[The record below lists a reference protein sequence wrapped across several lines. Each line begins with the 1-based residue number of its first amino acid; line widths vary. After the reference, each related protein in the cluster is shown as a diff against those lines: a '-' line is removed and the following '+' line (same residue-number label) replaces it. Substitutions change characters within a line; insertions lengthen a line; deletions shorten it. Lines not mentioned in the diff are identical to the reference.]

1 MKQFGVDP
9 KKENTK
15 DIIMPQELLQKKI
28 ALRIMKEVAREM
40 VHYDVMITP
49 EDFKCYMVTIFF
61 LRASVR
67 ELARIYRETSDDT
80 ISLPIG
86 DLFSIS
92 IDRKDA
98 EDAEN
103 TGNINVMMYPGPKT
117 EEIVENLD
125 KYRFVPDYSDVAPI
139 PSPDPEMAEAI
150 KRMQVNAC
158 KSLVDYNIF
167 FKPEDNIVWLTAM
180 TYLQRAIVEGLIIS
194 ERVPDEDIE
203 VLIHEEIEIHICQDE
218 KGKFVSFMPGAE
230 FKLAVKS
237 DFATEFE

>member
-15 DIIMPQELLQKKI
+15 DIIMPQELIQKKI
-28 ALRIMKEVAREM
+28 ALRIMKEVAKEM

-49 EDFKCYMVTIFF
+49 EDFKCYMTTIFF

-67 ELARIYRETSDDT
+67 ELARIYRETSDET
-80 ISLPIG
+80 ITLPIG
-86 DLFSIS
+86 NFFTIS
-92 IDRKDA
+92 INRKNA
-98 EDAEN
+98 EEAEK

-117 EEIVENLD
+117 EDIVKNLD
-125 KYRFVPDYSDVAPI
+125 SYRFVPDYSDILPM
-139 PSPDPEMAEAI
+139 PSPEPEMAEII

-180 TYLQRAIVEGLIIS
+180 LYIQRAIVEGLIIS
-194 ERVPDEDIE
+194 ERVPDENIQ
-203 VLIHEEIEIHICQDE
+203 VLIHEEIEIYVCHDE
-218 KGKFVSFMPGAE
+218 KGKFISFMPGAE